1 MQYASGDAA
10 PRGNLTYKDQRAGVD
25 LKATSLQM
33 LAISDGAC
41 GTNTHARFMGKAMV
55 NGSAD
60 QSFAVEIDDC
70 AQPGSTDKFKI
81 MVSGPN
87 QTYEAEGVL
96 IAGNISI
103 RR

>member
-1 MQYASGDAA
+1 
-10 PRGNLTYKDQRAGVD
+10 
-25 LKATSLQM
+25 
-33 LAISDGAC
+33 
-41 GTNTHARFMGKAMV
+41 V